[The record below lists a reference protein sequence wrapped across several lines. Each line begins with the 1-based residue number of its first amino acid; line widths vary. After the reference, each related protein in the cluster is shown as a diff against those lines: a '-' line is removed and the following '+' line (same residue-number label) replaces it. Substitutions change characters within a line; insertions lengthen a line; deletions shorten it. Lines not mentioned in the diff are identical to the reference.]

1 MTLLSSYA
9 HRCLHLVM
17 LACIVLLL
25 VACSA
30 GGSASSPGPGGTPSL
45 GVGNQQTPT
54 LTGAPGVPDGVILTN
69 LGLGQVKVAW
79 FPTLPYDSKID
90 HYDVYEIHA
99 DNSIGGK
106 VASVPATAQQLET
119 IAKNLNLCTYYRFG
133 VVAVSTDGKQ
143 SAMTLPD
150 KQAFTWGSAAPG
162 TIPNTVVIMAMGVS
176 SHVHAGS
183 FSPLDGQSYC
193 TTADGNSPVTD
204 APSPL
209 QDLLDIWD
217 NQDPANRIS
226 HPIDTHG
233 PNGFGAGNRLIDSL
247 ASTGAIVL
255 PMSYSKGTRLTG
267 PPAAPTFT
275 TAGYNPDD
283 VGNTSPDQVAQ
294 WLDDELVSIHTTWPN
309 AHIIVVGHSA
319 GGLATYLWWTQHG
332 QYQPQGVVQA
342 FSLDGPINGTQNSLC
357 SHHLFSW
364 GCSKVFGIDSPLAQ
378 KVADLWNQQDH
389 FDFDAQKIEQKSP
402 IFTAVGTQGDAVW
415 DFADGNRCV
424 QIGTQ
429 CVDYPGGDNNGLV
442 SQVFHGDTCK
452 SADYTA
458 SSSKCATG
466 AHSIESRCGPLV
478 DGTHDLYG
486 LTGTLWT
493 HSDVKNCR
501 YVIPKIVAYAYH
513 PTSKATANEN
523 PLGKVDWT
531 KVVTETDLGC
541 NGPTGPHLGVQVDE
555 KQFADVTGD
564 GKKEAFVAVAC
575 VASTSSWPDRLEVF
589 DGASDP
595 AHPRLIATLLDYKDG
610 TDERGLRIGG
620 NVGIPQSITISG
632 RTVTVVSDGYAATDS
647 NASLSLQITDTFT
660 WNGSGFTRAP
670 RSVVQAK
677 AP

>member
-9 HRCLHLVM
+9 HRWRYLGM
-17 LACIVLLL
+17 LAGICLLL
-25 VACSA
+25 VACST
-30 GGSASSPGPGGTPSL
+30 GGSASPPGL

-54 LTGAPGVPDGVILTN
+54 VTGAPGAPDGVILTN

-133 VVAVSTDGKQ
+133 VVAVGTDGKQ

-150 KQAFTWGSAAPG
+150 KKAFTWGSPAPG
-162 TIPNTVVIMAMGVS
+162 TIPNTVVIMAMGVN
-176 SHVHAGS
+176 SHLLAGN

-204 APSPL
+204 APAPL

-217 NQDPANRIS
+217 NQDPIS
-226 HPIDTHG
+226 HALDTHG
-233 PNGFGAGNRLIDSL
+233 PNGFGAGNRMIDTF
-247 ASTGAIVL
+247 ASKGAVIL
-255 PMSYSKGTRLTG
+255 PFSYGGKGATLSKGT
-267 PPAAPTFT
+267 APNRAVFSVPGY
-275 TAGYNPDD
+275 TASD
-283 VGNTSPDQVAQ
+283 VGDTRPEDAAQ
-294 WLDDELVSIHTTWPN
+294 YLDNEIQSIHNVWPET
-309 AHIIVVGHSA
+309 HIIVVGHSA
-319 GGLATYLWWTQHG
+319 GGLAVELWWEQYG
-332 QYQPQGVVQA
+332 QKNAAGVTHA
-342 FSLDGPINGTQNSLC
+342 FSLDSPINGAKNNNCSIPGLTGLC
-357 SHHLFSW
+357 GSQGFGGALT
-364 GCSKVFGIDSPLAQ
+364 SKVAQ
-378 KVADLWNQQDH
+378 LW
-389 FDFDAQKIEQKSP
+389 DAQPKDKPEILNKLYPKSP
-402 IFTAVGTQGDAVW
+402 IFTAVGTWGDAVW
-415 DFADGNRCV
+415 DFADGPVRNAFGIIIDDN
-424 QIGTQ
+424 IGI
-429 CVDYPGGDNNGLV
+429 V
-442 SQVFHGDTCK
+442 SQVFTTQPSCFLNNYDVKKPGCSVITGGSNFIDPCG
-452 SADYTA
+452 TA
-458 SSSKCATG
+458 QN
-466 AHSIESRCGPLV
+466 PLL
-478 DGTHDLYG
+478 DGTAHGYG
-486 LTGTLWT
+486 LLGSEYT
-493 HSDVKNCR
+493 HSVVKNCHG
-501 YVIPKIVAYAYH
+501 VITEIMKYFP
-513 PTSKATANEN
+513 PTFKATTTEN

-531 KVVTETDLGC
+531 KVITETDLGC

-610 TDERGLRIGG
+610 TDERGLRIGS
-620 NVGIPQSITISG
+620 NFGIPQSITISG
-632 RTVTVVSDGYAATDS
+632 RTVTVVSLGYAPTDPDCCF
-647 NASLSLQITDTFT
+647 SLQITDTFT
-660 WNGSGFTRAP
+660 WNGSGFTRGS